1 MQTFLPFP
9 NFLMS
14 AEILDDKRL
23 NKQRVEC
30 KQIYLALT
38 DPDYGWKHHPAVK
51 MWSGYEDA
59 LVAYA
64 LECCA
69 TWRRR
74 GGADHKGLEAWFQL
88 LPEYEI
94 VRTGDYSLPWWFGN
108 EPFHTSHKSNLLRKD
123 PKHYECFARV
133 EGIQPT
139 WSYVWPTKDLVEL
152 KDVRGEVLDRYNAG
166 YVTSTGNSPGNKI
179 DTWRSIL
186 PTNTATTPRRVHA
199 CTNTRRG
206 AWKRVSVGRVEA
218 ERLKDYSYMV
228 FTDKEQKP

>member
-38 DPDYGWKHHPAVK
+38 DPDYGWKHHPATK
-51 MWSGYEDA
+51 MWSGYEEA
-59 LVAYA
+59 LVDYA
-64 LECCA
+64 IECCA

-74 GGADHKGLEAWFQL
+74 GGADNAGLEAWFML
-88 LPEYEI
+88 LPEYEY
-94 VRTGDYSLPWWFGN
+94 VRTGEYSLPWWLGN

-133 EGIQPT
+133 EGIRPDMP
-139 WSYVWPTKDLVEL
+139 YVWPTKDL
-152 KDVRGEVLDRYNAG
+152 RR
-166 YVTSTGNSPGNKI
+166 PGKARESHDNRREY
-179 DTWRSIL
+179 RSVL
-186 PTNTATTPRRVHA
+186 PTDITYAAVPRRVHA
-199 CTNTRRG
+199 CTNNRRG
-206 AWKRVSVGRVEA
+206 AWKRVSVGVARRE
-218 ERLKDYSYMV
+218 LLSNYSYMI
-228 FTDKEQKP
+228 FTDEEQKP